1 MSLRLYEF
9 FSINKYY
16 ILIFLIP
23 ISLATGPA
31 APDILISLSSLIFVY
46 EYHKTIFTK
55 KFLSERL
62 VLVFLSFWIYMIF
75 NSLFNDIAYIGK
87 SIVFIRFFFLI
98 FIFQLCLT
106 DVSKNKIL
114 IRYWV
119 YFLIFV
125 LLITILQRIDG
136 NYENI
141 FGIRGN
147 SHRLTLL
154 LHDKLAIGN
163 YLIKIFPFMIVY
175 FFVYEKKYYLS
186 LILSLIFISTVLLS
200 GERAA
205 SIILVIYLIML
216 MGLIKLRFAISFLFI
231 ILFLIYLISFIDLNL
246 FKESAVN
253 YRLDRFFFILEI
265 IKKPNLYFESP
276 WGQLNFAG
284 LHLYKNNYIFGIGPN
299 SFEYV
304 CNSILK
310 INFDIVC
317 STHPHNYIIE
327 LLSSLGILGAFL
339 FLLFAFLVVK
349 KGVDQNSNQK
359 FMQNCLL
366 IQIIAIFWPFVP
378 TMSILNNWN
387 LSIAFFGLSLI
398 FFRVTNQQ

>member
-9 FSINKYY
+9 LKLNKYY
-16 ILIFLIP
+16 ILVFLIP

-31 APDILISLSSLIFVY
+31 APDIIISLSSLIFLY
-46 EYHKTIFTK
+46 EYHKTIFSR
-55 KFLSERL
+55 KFLSDKV
-62 VLVFLSFWIYMIF
+62 VLVFIAFWLYLIV
-75 NSLFNDIAYIGK
+75 NSLINDIGYLGK
-87 SIVFIRFFFLI
+87 SIVIIRFFFLI
-98 FIFQLCLT
+98 FIFQICLT
-106 DVSKNKIL
+106 DVNKNKVL
-114 IRYWV
+114 IKYWI

-125 LLITILQRIDG
+125 IFVTFLQRIDG

-163 YLIKIFPFMIVY
+163 YLIKVFPFMIAY
-175 FFVYEKKYYLS
+175 LLIYEKKYYFCIVLS
-186 LILSLIFISTVLLS
+186 IIFTITVVLS

-205 SIILVIYLIML
+205 SIILLTYLVML
-216 MGLIKLRFAISFLFI
+216 LAIIRIRFALSLIFLIIS
-231 ILFLIYLISFIDLNL
+231 LIYLTSFVDLSA
-246 FKESAVN
+246 FKESAIN
-253 YRLDRFFFILEI
+253 YRLDRFYFILEI
-265 IKKPNLYFESP
+265 IKQPNLYIESA

-284 LHLYKNNYIFGIGPN
+284 LYLFKSNYLFGIGPN
-299 SFEYV
+299 SFEYI

-327 LLSSLGILGAFL
+327 LLSSLGLLGAFL
-339 FLLFAFLVVK
+339 FLLLVFLIVK
-349 KGVDQNSNQK
+349 KGFDLNLNEKLMQK
-359 FMQNCLL
+359 CLV
-366 IQIIAIFWPFVP
+366 IQIIAIFWPLIP

-398 FFRVTNQQ
+398 YFRVTSQ

>member
-9 FSINKYY
+9 LSINKYY

-55 KFLSERL
+55 KFLSEKL
-62 VLVFLSFWIYMIF
+62 VLVFLSFWIYIIL

-106 DVSKNKIL
+106 DINKNRLL

-125 LLITILQRIDG
+125 ILITFLQRIDG

-147 SHRLTLL
+147 YRLTLL

-175 FFVYEKKYYLS
+175 FFIYEKKYYFS
-186 LILSLIFISTVLLS
+186 SILFLIFIFTVLLS

-205 SIILVIYLIML
+205 SNISMIYLIML
-216 MGLIKLRFAISFLFI
+216 MGLVKLRFAISFLLVI
-231 ILFLIYLISFIDLNL
+231 IFLVYLAAFIDLSL
-246 FKESAVN
+246 FRES
-253 YRLDRFFFILEI
+253 Y
-265 IKKPNLYFESP
+265 
-276 WGQLNFAG
+276 
-284 LHLYKNNYIFGIGPN
+284 
-299 SFEYV
+299 
-304 CNSILK
+304 
-310 INFDIVC
+310 
-317 STHPHNYIIE
+317 
-327 LLSSLGILGAFL
+327 
-339 FLLFAFLVVK
+339 
-349 KGVDQNSNQK
+349 
-359 FMQNCLL
+359 
-366 IQIIAIFWPFVP
+366 
-378 TMSILNNWN
+378 
-387 LSIAFFGLSLI
+387 
-398 FFRVTNQQ
+398 

>member
-9 FSINKYY
+9 LKLNKYY
-16 ILIFLIP
+16 VLVFLIP

-31 APDILISLSSLIFVY
+31 APDIIISLSSLIFLY
-46 EYHKTIFTK
+46 EYHKTIFSR
-55 KFLSERL
+55 KFLSDK
-62 VLVFLSFWIYMIF
+62 VVIVFIAFWLYLIV
-75 NSLFNDIAYIGK
+75 NSLINDIGYLGK
-87 SIVFIRFFFLI
+87 SIVIIRFFFLI
-98 FIFQLCLT
+98 FIFQICLT
-106 DVSKNKIL
+106 DVNKNKVL
-114 IRYWV
+114 IKYWI

-125 LLITILQRIDG
+125 IFVTFLQRIDG

-163 YLIKIFPFMIVY
+163 YLIKVFPFMIAY
-175 FFVYEKKYYLS
+175 LLIYEKKYYFCM
-186 LILSLIFISTVLLS
+186 ILSIVFIITVVLS

-205 SIILVIYLIML
+205 SIILLTYLVMLLAVIRI
-216 MGLIKLRFAISFLFI
+216 RFALSLIFLIIS
-231 ILFLIYLISFIDLNL
+231 LIYLTSFVDLST
-246 FKESAVN
+246 FKESAIN
-253 YRLDRFFFILEI
+253 YRLDRFYFILEI
-265 IKKPNLYFESP
+265 IKQPNLYIESA

-284 LHLYKNNYIFGIGPN
+284 LYLFKSNYLFGIGPN
-299 SFEYV
+299 SFEYI

-327 LLSSLGILGAFL
+327 LLSSLGLLGAFL
-339 FLLFAFLVVK
+339 FLLLVFLVVK
-349 KGVDQNSNQK
+349 KGFDLNLNEKLMQK
-359 FMQNCLL
+359 CLV
-366 IQIIAIFWPFVP
+366 IQIIAIFWPLIP

-398 FFRVTNQQ
+398 YFRVTSQ